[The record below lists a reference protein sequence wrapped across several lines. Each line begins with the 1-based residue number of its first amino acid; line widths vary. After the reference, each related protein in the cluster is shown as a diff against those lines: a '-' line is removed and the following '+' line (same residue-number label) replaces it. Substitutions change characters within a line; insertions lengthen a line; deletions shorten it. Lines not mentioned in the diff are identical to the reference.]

1 MVGATCLLHFFIA
14 SVFAKDR
21 LTPRRI
27 KIWVSLLCVI
37 ATWTCLAVVLLF
49 RALAVEE
56 AVKMVVEELSDH
68 SVDLIESGWSLQLYQ
83 VVLLHWRS
91 KCLPPSGQGLLLVM
105 GLLRLQDLAYYLQYY
120 SVPLLTAIL
129 APIVKII
136 TSLRTVY
143 FY

>member
-1 MVGATCLLHFFIA
+1 MCVEWSGQVYIHHSEPVYVYVCAVFC
-14 SVFAKDR
+14 SVQ
-21 LTPRRI
+21 
-27 KIWVSLLCVI
+27 
-37 ATWTCLAVVLLF
+37 
-49 RALAVEE
+49 
-56 AVKMVVEELSDH
+56 
-68 SVDLIESGWSLQLYQ
+68 VDLIESGWSLQLYQ

-136 TSLRTVY
+136 ASLRTVY
-143 FY
+143 FC

>member
-1 MVGATCLLHFFIA
+1 MQ
-14 SVFAKDR
+14 
-21 LTPRRI
+21 
-27 KIWVSLLCVI
+27 
-37 ATWTCLAVVLLF
+37 
-49 RALAVEE
+49 
-56 AVKMVVEELSDH
+56 
-68 SVDLIESGWSLQLYQ
+68 VDLIESGWNLQLYQ
-83 VVLLHWRS
+83 VVILHWRS

-136 TSLRTVY
+136 ASLRTVY